1 VAVAKSIAYVG
12 HNADGSNMLVS
23 LIPPQRKKMI
33 SMYRSDVV
41 GSLLRPDYLRQ
52 ARAKR
57 QSGVIPETEFKR
69 LEDRAVRE
77 AIALQTEAGL
87 DVSIR
92 IIDEGRI
99 VSSISN

>member
-1 VAVAKSIAYVG
+1 LEVFFVRITWK
-12 HNADGSNMLVS
+12 
-23 LIPPQRKKMI
+23 
-33 SMYRSDVV
+33 
-41 GSLLRPDYLRQ
+41 

-57 QSGVIPETEFKR
+57 QSGVIPDTEFKR
-69 LEDRAVRE
+69 LEDRAVKE